1 MKILDHKLRRELWAN
16 GWLLLAILCIIVVG
30 VACFV
35 SMGSSYNN
43 LTEAKARYYRQ
54 CRMADFSIELKKVP
68 EADLR
73 PVAELPGVAEI
84 RPRIQFFS
92 TVDLDAVSEPL
103 NALVLSM
110 PDRHERVLN
119 DVVVQRGGYFT
130 ERRENEVIVNDAF
143 AEANNLAPGDW
154 VRLVLNNRSQ
164 ELYIVGTAISS
175 EFVYM
180 LAPGTIVP
188 DPEHFG
194 VFFLKQSYAEDVF
207 DFDGAAN
214 QVLGRLVPDAPWTTR
229 EILDRA
235 EQLLGDFGV
244 FTTIPLADQASNK
257 YLSQEIGG
265 LRSFAVFMPMIF
277 LAVAALVLNVLL
289 TRLAEQQRTVV
300 GTLKALGYSD
310 GQVFA
315 HFLKFGLAVGLTGGL
330 DGCALGY
337 VLAELMTM
345 MYQTIFEFPELRN
358 RFYPGLMAAAVSISL
373 ACAVVGS
380 LRGTRAVLRLKPAK
394 AMRPKPP
401 KRGGKIL
408 LERVTILW
416 NRLSVGWR
424 MVFRSVVRSRLRSLA
439 GIFAAAMGAAV
450 LASGFMMIEATY
462 YLIDFQFRWLLK
474 SDVDLTFS
482 DERGRDA
489 LLEAA
494 NLPGVRL
501 AEPVLNVACTFE
513 NGHFRHKGA
522 VTGLQAG
529 ATLTV
534 PRDTQARPIRV
545 PLVGLAMS
553 GKLAEM
559 LHLEAGDMVTMHPT
573 KGLRHPQQVPVV
585 EISDSYMG
593 TAVYTDIDYL
603 SRLVGEEFALT
614 GVQLQMET
622 DPGERDAFNR
632 QLKRLPGV
640 RGVANRQSMVKSI
653 EDTIILSMNVFIFV
667 LVGFAGVIFFGSIL
681 NSSLVSLAERQ
692 REVATLRVLG
702 YGPWQIGSLLF
713 RESLVL
719 TAAGTALGM
728 PLGYLLTVAMSMS
741 YDSELL
747 RFPVVSSATTWVM
760 TAVLAVL
767 FTVLA
772 YLFVQL
778 AIHRMNWLE
787 ALQAKE

>member
-1 MKILDHKLRRELWAN
+1 MKILDRKLRRELWAN
-16 GWLLLAILCIIVVG
+16 RWLLLAVLGIIVLG

-35 SMGSSYNN
+35 AMGSSYNN

-54 CRMADFSIELKKVP
+54 CRMADFSIELKRVP
-68 EADLR
+68 EANLR

-92 TVDLDAVSEPL
+92 TVDLDTTPEPL

-110 PDRHERVLN
+110 PDRHEPVLN
-119 DVVVQRGGYFT
+119 DIVLERGGYFT
-130 ERRENEVIVNDAF
+130 DRRENEVIVNDAF
-143 AEANNLAPGDW
+143 AEAHHLAPGDW

-164 ELYIVGTAISS
+164 ELYIVGTGISS

-214 QVLGRLVPDAPWTTR
+214 QVLGRLTPGAPWTTR

-235 EQLLGDFGV
+235 EQLLADFGV
-244 FTTIPLADQASNK
+244 FTTTPLEDQASNK
-257 YLSQEIGG
+257 YLSQEIEG
-265 LRSFAVFMPMIF
+265 LWSFAVFMPTIF

-310 GQVFA
+310 GQVFS
-315 HFLKFGLAVGLTGGL
+315 HFLKFALTVGLTGGL
-330 DGCALGY
+330 AGCALGY
-337 VLAELMTM
+337 ALAELMTM
-345 MYQTIFEFPELRN
+345 MYQTVFEFPELHN
-358 RFYPGLMAAAVSISL
+358 QFYPGLMLAAVSISL

-380 LRGTRAVLRLKPAK
+380 LRGTRAVLRLKPAE

-401 KRGGKIL
+401 KRGGKIF
-408 LERVTILW
+408 LEHFPALW
-416 NRLSVGWR
+416 SRTSVGWR
-424 MVFRSVVRSRLRSLA
+424 MVFRGVVRSRLRSLA

-450 LASGFMMIEATY
+450 LASGFMLIDATY

-474 SDVDLTFS
+474 SDVELTFA
-482 DERGRDA
+482 DEQGPDA
-489 LLEAA
+489 VLEAA
-494 NLPGVRL
+494 RLPGVRL
-501 AEPVLNVACTFE
+501 AEPLLNVACTFE
-513 NGHFRHKGA
+513 NGHLRHKGS

-534 PRDTQARPIRV
+534 PRDTQARPIRI
-545 PLVGLAMS
+545 PSVGLAMS
-553 GKLAEM
+553 GKLAEI
-559 LHLEAGDMVTMHPT
+559 LHLERGDIVTMRPT
-573 KGLRHPQQVPVV
+573 KGLRHAQQVPVV
-585 EISDSYMG
+585 EISDSYLG
-593 TAVYTDIDYL
+593 TAVYADIDYL

-614 GVQLQMET
+614 DVQLAMDT
-622 DPGERDAFNR
+622 DLQARESFNR
-632 QLKRLPGV
+632 QLKQLPAV
-640 RGVANRQSMVKSI
+640 QGVANRQSMIKSL
-653 EDTIILSMNVFIFV
+653 EDTIIFNMNVFIFV

-702 YGPWQIGSLLF
+702 YGPWQIGSLLL

-719 TAAGTALGM
+719 TAIGTMLGM
-728 PLGYLLTVAMSMS
+728 PLGYLLTVALAIS

-747 RFPVVSSATTWVM
+747 RFPVVSSATTWIL
-760 TAVLAVL
+760 TAILAVL

-772 YLFVQL
+772 YLFVQR
-778 AIHRMNWLE
+778 AIHRMTWLE
-787 ALQAKE
+787 ALQTKE